1 MERLSS
7 RKIIG
12 SLFEKGSSLYSY
24 PFTIAWMEGD
34 PAQQYPARV
43 AISVPKKRLKRAVD
57 RNRVKRVVREAWRH
71 NKTALYEALEQ
82 QKIKIVLMLI
92 YTGHGL
98 PSQADINNAIEKVIL
113 KLLIAIK
120 EANPCEE
127 R

>member
-12 SLFEKGSSLYSY
+12 SLFEEGSSLYSY
-24 PFTIAWMEGD
+24 PFTIAWMESD
-34 PAQQYPARV
+34 PTQQYPARV

-71 NKTALYEALEQ
+71 NKTVLYEALEQ
-82 QKIKIVLMLI
+82 QNITIVLMLI
-92 YTGHGL
+92 YTGTGI
-98 PSQADINNAIEKVIL
+98 PSQADINIAIEKLIL

-120 EANPCEE
+120 EAYQAKE